1 MSDLQKRIEEDEG
14 SMQKLA
20 GYIPG
25 FKGYRE
31 LGLRRKADQLVRE
44 HLVALLDDIRGA
56 LKGVI
61 SKWAEEGKLAQ
72 LDTLDRL
79 LGKLTKARD
88 NVRFAD
94 YGYTGWFDAVK
105 IKEEQ
110 LDAMYG
116 YDLQLR
122 QEIMDIDRTI
132 QALAAAGEEDLAA
145 QLDAAGEQ
153 IAQLQHAI
161 DHRGEIT
168 ARLVP

>member
-1 MSDLQKRIEEDEG
+1 MSDLRKRIEEDEG
-14 SMQKLA
+14 SLQRLVK
-20 GYIPG
+20 YIPG
-25 FKGYRE
+25 FSGYRE
-31 LGLRRKADQLVRE
+31 RQLRRKADQLVRE

-61 SKWAEEGKLAQ
+61 SRWSEEGKLAQ

-88 NVRFAD
+88 NLRFAD

-105 IKEEQ
+105 IKAEE
-110 LDAMYG
+110 LDAMYS
-116 YDLQLR
+116 YDLRLR
-122 QEIMDIDRTI
+122 GEITDIDRTI
-132 QALAAAGEEDLAA
+132 QALAAAGEEDLVA
-145 QLDAAGEQ
+145 QIDAAGEQ

-168 ARLVP
+168 AQLVP